1 MQEQPQVPRGSFFKK
16 FITEKLRF
24 EDVNVAR
31 VDLVFDNKKLID
43 LLRRRGNAIKWQDAT
58 QIQEIEK
65 EIEHHKQF

>member
-1 MQEQPQVPRGSFFKK
+1 M
-16 FITEKLRF
+16 
-24 EDVNVAR
+24 NVAR